1 MLNKQLDTETTDRT
15 GIPLRVLVVEDNPRD
30 AELQIATLARAG
42 YLVQHKV
49 APTADIFRQTLGQ
62 LDFDIILA
70 DYNLQDWTGLDALDI
85 LKASGK
91 NIPVIMVTGSLGDE
105 AAVACIKEGA
115 SDYVLK
121 DRVAR
126 LPLAVRSALKERE
139 LLWERVE
146 TLEALRQSEEKYRDL
161 FENANDLIYS
171 FTPDGRILYVNR
183 AWKDALEYS
192 DEEIG
197 NLPVSQII
205 HPDSRE
211 SWADQME
218 RSLRAES
225 DEKTDITLVTKS
237 GKRILGEASRT
248 CKFVDGKLSF
258 VRSIIRD
265 ITERR
270 QLEEQVRQT
279 VKMEA
284 IGQLAGGVAHDF
296 NNLLTIILGYAESLQ
311 DGLGP
316 TEKEYV
322 GEILKASH
330 QAASLTRQ
338 LLAFGRRQ
346 IMDPQVLDLNY
357 IVDNMENML
366 RRLIGA
372 DFELAARQQPD
383 LGGVKADS
391 GQIEQVILSLV
402 VNARDAMPN
411 GGKIIVETAN
421 VDLDEA
427 YAHAHVTVTP
437 GSYVMLAV
445 SDSGVGMDSETM
457 SRIFEPFFTTK
468 EPGKGTGL
476 GLSTVYGIVKQSAG
490 NISVYSEVG
499 RGSTFKVYL
508 PRVQD
513 PAETAGTVASAPQ
526 PAQGKETVLLV
537 EDEAPLRSLVR
548 DTLQSSGYKVLEAE
562 DAEHALAILEGYPNP
577 IDMVLTDVVMPQ
589 LSGKEL
595 AQRSSLLHPET
606 RVLYISGYMEDAGAR
621 HGVPDRS
628 TFFLQKPF
636 TAKTLVKKVREVL
649 DTKR

>member
-1 MLNKQLDTETTDRT
+1 MYQGRGVRLRSEGSRGAAPARGPKRLEGKRT
-15 GIPLRVLVVEDNPRD
+15 
-30 AELQIATLARAG
+30 
-42 YLVQHKV
+42 
-49 APTADIFRQTLGQ
+49 
-62 LDFDIILA
+62 
-70 DYNLQDWTGLDALDI
+70 
-85 LKASGK
+85 
-91 NIPVIMVTGSLGDE
+91 SLGTGE
-105 AAVACIKEGA
+105 N
-115 SDYVLK
+115 
-121 DRVAR
+121 AR
-126 LPLAVRSALKERE
+126 GSPPD
-139 LLWERVE
+139 
-146 TLEALRQSEEKYRDL
+146 EEKYRDL

-346 IMDPQVLDLNY
+346 IM
-357 IVDNMENML
+357 IL
-366 RRLIGA
+366 R
-372 DFELAARQQPD
+372 F
-383 LGGVKADS
+383 
-391 GQIEQVILSLV
+391 
-402 VNARDAMPN
+402 
-411 GGKIIVETAN
+411 
-421 VDLDEA
+421 
-427 YAHAHVTVTP
+427 
-437 GSYVMLAV
+437 
-445 SDSGVGMDSETM
+445 
-457 SRIFEPFFTTK
+457 
-468 EPGKGTGL
+468 
-476 GLSTVYGIVKQSAG
+476 ST
-490 NISVYSEVG
+490 
-499 RGSTFKVYL
+499 
-508 PRVQD
+508 
-513 PAETAGTVASAPQ
+513 
-526 PAQGKETVLLV
+526 
-537 EDEAPLRSLVR
+537 
-548 DTLQSSGYKVLEAE
+548 
-562 DAEHALAILEGYPNP
+562 
-577 IDMVLTDVVMPQ
+577 
-589 LSGKEL
+589 
-595 AQRSSLLHPET
+595 
-606 RVLYISGYMEDAGAR
+606 
-621 HGVPDRS
+621 
-628 TFFLQKPF
+628 
-636 TAKTLVKKVREVL
+636 
-649 DTKR
+649 